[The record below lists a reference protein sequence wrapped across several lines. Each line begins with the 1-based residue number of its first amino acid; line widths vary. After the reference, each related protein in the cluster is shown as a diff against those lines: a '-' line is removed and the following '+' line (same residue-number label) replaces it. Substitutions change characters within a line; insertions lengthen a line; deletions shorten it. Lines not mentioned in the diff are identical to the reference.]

1 MWRMKRGWGAALVV
15 RFATPVVFWSDA
27 CSVGP
32 RTHAHIALE
41 GPFEG
46 PDVLKARGERDPD
59 DRVVMDTHQFHRATH
74 AEDSHPLGER
84 RADLGMEEGG
94 EVLSLQAGEL
104 RGGGERDGRR
114 DVGGDETE
122 HGRQAGRGT
131 GSPRGGTPGPGAGP
145 PQPPP
150 QRLANGH
157 T

>member
-1 MWRMKRGWGAALVV
+1 MWRIKRGRGAALLV
-15 RFATPVVFWSDA
+15 RLATPVVFWSDA

-32 RTHAHIALE
+32 RAHAHISLE

-84 RADLGMEEGG
+84 RPHLGMEESG

-104 RGGGERDGRR
+104 RGGGERGWHR
-114 DVGGDETE
+114 DVCGDGPED
-122 HGRQAGRGT
+122 GRQAGRQLE
-131 GSPRGGTPGPGAGP
+131 SPSAWVGAP
-145 PQPPP
+145 
-150 QRLANGH
+150 A
-157 T
+157 

>member
-32 RTHAHIALE
+32 RAHAHISLE

-59 DRVVMDTHQFHRATH
+59 DRVVMDTHQLHRATH

-94 EVLSLQAGEL
+94 EVHRVGANPPRES
-104 RGGGERDGRR
+104 RDG
-114 DVGGDETE
+114 DD
-122 HGRQAGRGT
+122 AY
-131 GSPRGGTPGPGAGP
+131 P
-145 PQPPP
+145 
-150 QRLANGH
+150 
-157 T
+157 